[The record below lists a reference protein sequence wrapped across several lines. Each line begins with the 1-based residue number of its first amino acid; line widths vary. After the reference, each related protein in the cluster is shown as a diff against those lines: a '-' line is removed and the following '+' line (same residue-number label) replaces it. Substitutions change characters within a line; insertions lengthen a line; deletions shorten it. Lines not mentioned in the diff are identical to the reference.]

1 MYTFYVTKNKV
12 IAVSTYA
19 GKVVRGI
26 AKCDPRDE
34 FDLEKGKKLAAA
46 RCGAKVAAKR
56 LKNADRKYKEALAAR
71 EKAQHQVEKMIDYKI
86 DASNANKQAQEEL
99 EEIIKSL

>member
-19 GKVVRGI
+19 GKIIRGI

-34 FDLEKGKKLAAA
+34 FDLEKGKELAAA
-46 RCGAKVAAKR
+46 RCGVKVATKR
-56 LKNADRKYKEALAAR
+56 LKNADRKYKEALEAR
-71 EKAQHQVEKMIDYKI
+71 TKAQHQVEKMVDYKI
-86 DASNANKQAQEEL
+86 DSANALIQAKEEL